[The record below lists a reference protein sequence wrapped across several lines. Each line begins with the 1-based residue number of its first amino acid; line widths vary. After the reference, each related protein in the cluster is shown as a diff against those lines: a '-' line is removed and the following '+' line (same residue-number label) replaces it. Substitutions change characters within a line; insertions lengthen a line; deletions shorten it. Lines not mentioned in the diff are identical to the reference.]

1 MEQWNRDFER
11 AKCDP
16 LYGKGQQLQSEK
28 QLQAALDAFLE
39 LGQKMPYIPQLSR
52 RIGVIYLELS
62 QLELAVEYFSKAI
75 QLWPTYEKASRG
87 LFLALAEAGRDDDA
101 WNEAHRFLAL
111 VGHLPEEYELMLM
124 EAHGEI
130 TGEEFDRLAA
140 EMDEVK
146 GKIKFQMSKNSVSP
160 ISILALPTDRCSN
173 HKTFDMLY

>member
-1 MEQWNRDFER
+1 MEQWNRGFEK

-16 LYGKGQQLQSEK
+16 LYGKGQQLQSQK

-39 LGQKMPYIPQLSR
+39 LERKMPHVPQLSR
-52 RIGVIYLELS
+52 RIGAIYLELS

-101 WNEAHRFLAL
+101 WNEASRFLAL
-111 VGHLPEEYELMLM
+111 VEQIPKEYELMLM
-124 EAHGEI
+124 EAGGEI

-140 EMDEVK
+140 EIDAHKIGEVK
-146 GKIKFQMSKNSVSP
+146 
-160 ISILALPTDRCSN
+160 
-173 HKTFDMLY
+173 